1 VKEGFFARNGPYQP
15 FTVLFTQFYPM
26 VNKILF
32 LSLAS
37 SFVLDLHAPSA
48 KHSVEDYPLVA
59 YVYKG
64 DVFDYQVSKSRATY
78 QRTALLDSCSMDGLL
93 SLSVLDSTELGY
105 VFEANYENDLNLVP
119 LALQDQ
125 DLAKLSKKQIPLK
138 VQYQTDP
145 RGAFQSWKNLDN
157 WQAHYRDFFQKMGPK
172 LRNVAQSERIN
183 GLRERLCSSTYLAEH
198 GWEELLMLHSFYG
211 KSLKLDT
218 ILSYDLE
225 WPNPDDPQHPLQAL
239 ATVQLTTDVEDSNI
253 GILRYKAKIKSVQNL
268 PESLRKQDFP
278 LEDSNILKID
288 LNYGVVL
295 NLQHERMLAIPNGH
309 AVETTHLQL
318 LEKN

>member
-1 VKEGFFARNGPYQP
+1 
-15 FTVLFTQFYPM
+15 M

-37 SFVLDLHAPSA
+37 SFVLDLHAPSSG
-48 KHSVEDYPLVA
+48 HSAEAYPLVA

-64 DVFDYQVSKSRATY
+64 DTFDYRVSKSRATY
-78 QRTALLDSCSMDGLL
+78 QRAALLDSCSMAGLM

-105 VFEANYENDLNLVP
+105 VFEASYEHDLNLVP
-119 LALQDQ
+119 LAASEM
-125 DLAKLSKKQIPLK
+125 DLLKLSKKQGPLK
-138 VQYQTDP
+138 IQYQTDP
-145 RGAFQSWKNLDN
+145 NGAFRSWKTLNN
-157 WQAHYRDFFQKMGPK
+157 WQAYYRDFFQKMSPK
-172 LRNVAQSERIN
+172 MRNPTQSERIN
-183 GLRERLCSSTYLAEH
+183 GLREKLCSPSYLAEH

-211 KSLKLDT
+211 KSLKMDT
-218 ILSYDLE
+218 ILSYDLT
-225 WPNPDDPQHPLQAL
+225 WPNPLDPQHPLQAT
-239 ATVQLTTDVEDSNI
+239 ATVQLSTDGEDSNI
-253 GILRYKAKIKSVQNL
+253 GILRYKARVKSVQDL
-268 PESLRKQDFP
+268 PESWRKQDFP

-295 NLQHERMLAIPNGH
+295 NLQHERMLALPNGH